1 MRTLVKV
8 LPLVLAAAVAA
19 GTLLGISV
27 GAPRSSDIARCVRDH
42 GVTTSSVQRALWTCV
57 HYAPISRKR

>member
-1 MRTLVKV
+1 VV
-8 LPLVLAAAVAA
+8 AAAVAA

-42 GVTTSSVQRALWTCV
+42 GVTTSSMQRALWTCV